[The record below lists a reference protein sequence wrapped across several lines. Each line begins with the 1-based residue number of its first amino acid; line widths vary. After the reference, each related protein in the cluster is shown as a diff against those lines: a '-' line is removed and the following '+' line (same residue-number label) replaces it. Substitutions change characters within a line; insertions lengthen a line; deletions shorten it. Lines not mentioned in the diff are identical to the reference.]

1 MRYHRHDAAHKGFS
15 KDRDGVCPKQ
25 LVWGG
30 TQGRKGEGP
39 ATERLFIQVRHENGL
54 SPLAHGWKQITQEN
68 CENTLVVR
76 DSICYGTDP
85 GGRIYF
91 ARERP

>member
-1 MRYHRHDAAHKGFS
+1 MVFGIAGAVDGRQHEGVPIATCGKRSPESPGLPGGIMRYHRHDAAHKGFS

-54 SPLAHGWKQITQEN
+54 SPLAHG
-68 CENTLVVR
+68 
-76 DSICYGTDP
+76 
-85 GGRIYF
+85 
-91 ARERP
+91 